1 MRQSLV
7 RERLYQKYIEPTKRK
22 REDSVGIEIEIP
34 IVNLRKEAVDFAVVH
49 SVTEKFI
56 RDFHFQVTGRDDEG
70 GIYAASE
77 GSTGDILSY
86 DCSYNNLELSLGKEC
101 QLYTL
106 YQRFCRYYVYLQA
119 EFAKFHYA
127 LTGMGVNPY
136 RIYNHN
142 IPIPTGRYRMLFHHL
157 NSYKNYSLP
166 MYFHP
171 YPEYG
176 TFSSASQV
184 QLDVDYDDLLATLD
198 VFSRLEPIKALLFS
212 NSLLLGEKEELLCCR
227 DMFWANSTHGINP
240 HNIGMF
246 ACRFEEM
253 DELLAYIEST
263 SIYCAERGGRY
274 INFPPVNIMEY
285 FQRSSVCGEYFTQGG
300 YQQIEFRPEIEDIQY
315 LRTFKFEDLTFRGT
329 IEFRSVCCQPI
340 QDCMTVAAFHLGLK
354 GRLYELEELL
364 DQDYVIYHHGYTAS
378 ELRNMFIRS
387 ELPSFVDEAAVYRL
401 AKDIVDLAKEG
412 LTDRGYGE
420 EALLNPLYER
430 LQARMNPAKR
440 MLNLRRQ
447 GRDMEEILLEYG
459 RID

>member
-1 MRQSLV
+1 
-7 RERLYQKYIEPTKRK
+7 
-22 REDSVGIEIEIP
+22 
-34 IVNLRKEAVDFAVVH
+34 
-49 SVTEKFI
+49 
-56 RDFHFQVTGRDDEG
+56 
-70 GIYAASE
+70 
-77 GSTGDILSY
+77 
-86 DCSYNNLELSLGKEC
+86 
-101 QLYTL
+101 
-106 YQRFCRYYVYLQA
+106 
-119 EFAKFHYA
+119 
-127 LTGMGVNPY
+127 
-136 RIYNHN
+136 
-142 IPIPTGRYRMLFHHL
+142 
-157 NSYKNYSLP
+157 
-166 MYFHP
+166 
-171 YPEYG
+171 
-176 TFSSASQV
+176 
-184 QLDVDYDDLLATLD
+184 
-198 VFSRLEPIKALLFS
+198 
-212 NSLLLGEKEELLCCR
+212 
-227 DMFWANSTHGINP
+227 
-240 HNIGMF
+240 
-246 ACRFEEM
+246 M